1 MKFGCATIRSL
12 QTLLLGGLLA
22 CATPALAFGPNGPE
36 APSSKPIDAPNV
48 TVNEHLG
55 NSLPENLA
63 FTDESGKT
71 VQLKDFFHN
80 NRPVV
85 IQMGYFQCPML
96 CSLISQGS
104 VNAFKKVSLVPG
116 KDYDYLYISID
127 PSEKPDLAARKKAAY
142 VAALGADAVGGWHLL
157 TGTQESIAPLAAAI
171 GFEYKWVPSIGQFAH
186 PAVLTICSPDAKI
199 TRYLYGVEFDPQT
212 VRLSL
217 VESSQGKVGTTV
229 DRFVLTCLQF
239 DGHQGKYAL
248 AAMRL
253 MRGGGVVVILI
264 VASVLLRQLRRELKE
279 HHAKLRAQ
287 TSTGSA

>member
-1 MKFGCATIRSL
+1 MKFGCRTIRSL

-22 CATPALAFGPNGPE
+22 GATPALAFGPNGPDNPAPKVAE
-36 APSSKPIDAPNV
+36 APKV
-48 TVNEHLG
+48 TVTEHLG
-55 NSLPENLA
+55 STLPENLA

-71 VQLKDFFHN
+71 VQLKDFFHHD
-80 NRPVV
+80 RPVV

-96 CSLISQGS
+96 CSLISQGTVS
-104 VNAFKKVSLVPG
+104 AFKQISFTPG

-127 PSEKPDLAARKKAAY
+127 PSEKPDLAARKKQAY
-142 VAALGADAVGGWHLL
+142 VAQLGADAVSGWHLL
-157 TGTQESIAPLAAAI
+157 TGTQDSIAPLAQAI

-186 PAVLTICSPDAKI
+186 PAVIAVCSPDAKL
-199 TRYLYGVEFDPQT
+199 TRYLYGVQFDPET

-217 VESSQGKVGTTV
+217 VEASQGKIGNTV
-229 DRFVLTCLQF
+229 DRFVLTCLEF

-264 VASVLLRQLRRELKE
+264 VAGVLLRQLRRELKE
-279 HHAKLRAQ
+279 HHARMRGQ
-287 TSTGSA
+287 SNG